1 MALAFPGSVIVL
13 EFFMSPCRLGVG
25 TISQL
30 VGYPEKGTSAAEHE
44 TRNQGN

>member
-13 EFFMSPCRLGVG
+13 EFFLSPCRLGVG

-30 VGYPEKGTSAAEHE
+30 VGYPEKGTSAAVHE